1 MVQLK
6 KRLKAKNDFIFQR
19 IFGRQENKDILLSLL
34 NAILNLKGDDR
45 LDDIEIVENTKLQK
59 DRIEDKQ
66 GILDVRAK
74 TVLGV
79 QINIEIQLINQY
91 NMDKRTLFYWSKLF
105 AEQLNAGQGF
115 SELKK
120 TITINILDFDYTQLE
135 KYHSV
140 FHLRED
146 DDKDYIL
153 TDVLEIHFVELSKF
167 RKLKQKPDIENPLER
182 WILFLEN
189 SPEEVLEVIKNHD
202 PAIEKAEKVLDW
214 LSSDEETRRLYD
226 LREKAIHD
234 EITRITGAKQ
244 EGIKEGI
251 KEGVKKVAVNML
263 SNDIDIDTIAK
274 MTDLPIKQIEE
285 IKKDILH

>member
-1 MVQLK
+1 MK

-45 LDDIEIVENTKLQK
+45 LDDIEIVENTKLEK

-74 TVLGV
+74 TVSGV

-120 TITINILDFDYTQLE
+120 TITINILDFDYIELE

-146 DDKDYIL
+146 DDKDYML
-153 TDVLEIHFVELSKF
+153 TDVLEIHFVELAKF
-167 RKLKQKPDIENPLER
+167 RKLKQKPDIKNPLER

-189 SPEEVLEVIKNHD
+189 SPEEVLEVIKSHD
-202 PAIEKAEKVLDW
+202 PAIEKAEKVLEW
-214 LSSDEETRRLYD
+214 LNSDEETRRLYE

-234 EITRITGAKQ
+234 EITRINGAKE
-244 EGIKEGI
+244 EGKKE
-251 KEGVKKVAVNML
+251 VAKKMLLNNMDVDL
-263 SNDIDIDTIAK
+263 ITSLTGLTIADITK
-274 MTDLPIKQIEE
+274 
-285 IKKDILH
+285 IKKDIMH